1 MNLEGI
7 VISQFAALLNKNIL
21 GSIIYKIS
29 MPSTNVVLLHLRRAK
44 DTTALVLDFNGNSPS
59 LYFPNKIPSNPEIPP
74 AFCMLLRK
82 HLEEG
87 RITKINQVG
96 LDRILHVEIDLL
108 GSGAKIITKKLIIEL
123 TGKNANLILTEEEI
137 ILDCLK
143 HISANQNSYR
153 SMVPGQKYLPP
164 PPQKGLPILGTLS
177 DTIVTSLPDVV
188 DFSLLKALINTTA
201 GIGKASAEQIL
212 AGAKIPFNATFLA
225 PADRKHLQQS
235 LKNFQKQC
243 LENNIFTVL
252 ISPQNRCQTI
262 FPYQIT
268 FTPAHCRVEFFSD
281 INNAV
286 LYAAA
291 LEPLQLPEHDVLQRI
306 VTTEIGKLQKKI
318 LALGDD
324 LRQAQQA
331 DQERILA
338 DTLMAN
344 IYQIHQGMLSCKLK
358 NIYDGQPL
366 EIKLN
371 PNLSP
376 AANAQACYRRYNKL
390 KRAQEEVKIQLRTTQ
405 DSLAY
410 LNSIDASLLTATSRP
425 EIEEIKQELR
435 NTGIIPT
442 PRKKQAAPGKSSPLI
457 ISFTKETQIYIG
469 KNNKQNDYVTFKI
482 GSANDFW
489 LHTKNIPGSHV
500 LVKTS
505 LNTPEPEALQTAAML
520 AAYFSKGRSGSK
532 IPVDC
537 TMRRYVKKPAGS
549 KPGFVIY
556 THQVTYYTTPE
567 ESKVQVFLKMKTP
580 ATNN

>member
-29 MPSTNVVLLHLRRAK
+29 MPSVNTVLLHLRRSQ
-44 DTTALVLDFNGNSPS
+44 DTTALVLDFNGSSPA
-59 LYFPNKIPSNPEIPP
+59 LYFPDKIPSNPETPP

-87 RITKINQVG
+87 RITKISQIG

-108 GSGAKIITKKLIIEL
+108 GAGAKIITKKLILEL
-123 TGKNANLILTEEEI
+123 TGKNANLILVENGI

-143 HISANQNSYR
+143 HISATQNSYR
-153 SMVPGQKYLPP
+153 SMLPGQKYLPP
-164 PPQKGLPILGTLS
+164 PPQKGWPILGTLS
-177 DTIVTSLPDVV
+177 DTIVTSLPDIV
-188 DFSLLKALINTTA
+188 DVSLLKALISTTT

-212 AGAKIPFNATFLA
+212 MDAGIPLSATFLA
-225 PADRKHLQQS
+225 PADRNHLQKS
-235 LKNFQKQC
+235 LNSFQKQC
-243 LENNIFTVL
+243 LESNIFTVL
-252 ISPQNRCQTI
+252 ISSQNRCQTI
-262 FPYQIT
+262 FPYKVT
-268 FTPAHCRVEFFSD
+268 FVPVHCRVEVFSD
-281 INNAV
+281 INTAV
-286 LYAAA
+286 LYAVA
-291 LEPLQLPEHDVLQRI
+291 LEPLQLPDHDVLQKI

-318 LALGDD
+318 LALEED
-324 LRQAQQA
+324 LRQAKQA
-331 DQERILA
+331 DQERIIA

-344 IYQIHQGMLSCKLK
+344 IYQIHKGLTSCKLSS
-358 NIYDGQPL
+358 IYDGQLL

-371 PNLSP
+371 PNFSP
-376 AANAQACYRRYNKL
+376 AANAQACYKKYNKL
-390 KRAQEEVKIQLRTTQ
+390 KRAQEEVKLQLSTAQ
-405 DSLAY
+405 DNLDY

-425 EIEEIKQELR
+425 EVEEIRQELR
-435 NTGIIPT
+435 STGIIPT
-442 PRKKQAAPGKSSPLI
+442 PRKKQAAAGKSSPLVLD
-457 ISFTKETQIYIG
+457 FTKDTQIYIG

-505 LNTPEPEALQTAAML
+505 LSTPEPEALQTAAML

-567 ESKVQVFLKMKTP
+567 ESQVQVFLKRKIP
-580 ATNN
+580 VIK